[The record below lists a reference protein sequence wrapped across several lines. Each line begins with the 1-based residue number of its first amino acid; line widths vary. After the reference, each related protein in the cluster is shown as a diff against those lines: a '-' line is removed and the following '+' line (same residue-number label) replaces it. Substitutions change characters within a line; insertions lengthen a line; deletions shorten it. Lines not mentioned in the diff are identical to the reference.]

1 LSFQLQNITPP
12 PDNFNEAEEKL
23 SIGDVEQENGSQQII
38 ETHTTIPQTSFDV
51 QGGQP
56 LQLIKFDPKTGKFN
70 INEEAIEVEFF
81 HSISTYHFQGN
92 VEI

>member
-1 LSFQLQNITPP
+1 MSFQLQNITPTP
-12 PDNFNEAEEKL
+12 ENYNGAGSKL
-23 SIGDVEQENGSQQII
+23 SIGDMEQESGSQQII

-70 INEEAIEVEFF
+70 INEEAIEV
-81 HSISTYHFQGN
+81 
-92 VEI
+92 